1 VKELKKKEK
10 QRITKLPLQQK
21 NKELNMAITATQ
33 VNELRQKT
41 GAGMMDCKKALTESD
56 GDFEKAIEILRKKG
70 AAVAAKRA
78 ERTANE
84 GLVVIKISD
93 DRKTGVIAEINCET
107 DFVAKSAD
115 FMGLADVLLQTIFTE
130 KPANKADLLAKSQTL
145 NNQVID
151 VMGKVG
157 EKIEIS
163 RFVIDEV
170 SDGIVVGYIHPG
182 SKLGVLVKFN
192 GVTTGQDEMA
202 ETGKDIAMQVAAMK
216 PLCVYREE
224 VSKDLIEKE
233 IDIYKDIARKEGKP
247 EQILEKIA
255 TGKINKFYQENCLVE
270 QAFIKDNTKTVS
282 DLIKEFNSKHGTA
295 ARIDHFHRFH
305 LGDENK

>member
-1 VKELKKKEK
+1 
-10 QRITKLPLQQK
+10 
-21 NKELNMAITATQ
+21 MAITATQ

-41 GAGMMDCKKALTESD
+41 GAGMMDCKKALTEAD
-56 GDFEKAIEILRKKG
+56 GNFEKAIEILRKKG

-78 ERTANE
+78 ERTAKE
-84 GLVVIKISD
+84 GLVLIKVSE

-115 FMGLADVLLQTIFTE
+115 FTNLADAVLQTVYNQ
-130 KPANKADLLAKSQTL
+130 KPASKDALLANNTAL
-145 NNQVID
+145 NDQVIE

-163 RFVIDEV
+163 RFAIDEV
-170 SDGIVVGYIHPG
+170 PDGIAVGYIHPG
-182 SKLGVLVKFN
+182 SKLGVLVRFD
-192 GVTTGQDEMA
+192 GVTSGQDEMA

-224 VSKDLIEKE
+224 VAKDLIEKE
-233 IDIYKDIARKEGKP
+233 IDIYKEIARKEGKP

-255 TGKINKFYQENCLVE
+255 VGKINKFYQENCLVE
-270 QAFIKDNTKTVS
+270 QAFIKDNTKSVG
-282 DLIKEFNSKHGTA
+282 DLLKEFNSKHGTT
-295 ARIDHFHRFH
+295 ARIAHFRRFH